1 MPCRMCGSYTWFG
14 MRQNLPARSFQSLMA
29 LLIVLA
35 AGALVLLVIFN
46 PATWLRQLRLS
57 LPAGIHSP
65 LYADYSADLRGM
77 LVAPADL
84 RLLQEAL
91 AAQQAQDDT
100 VINDLLTPVPTVTP
114 PAGNV
119 QPTLPVVVVTPPDGG
134 PTATLAP
141 GITPVYTWTP
151 TLTLMPTFTW
161 TPTLAWTPSAT
172 LPGGVTRTPGPTA
185 TLPPWTPT
193 ASLTPTHTASPTA
206 TFTPTRTPTS
216 TPSRTPTPTRT
227 PTVTPTNDGY
237 PPPSTPPGYP

>member
-1 MPCRMCGSYTWFG
+1 MGAGYTWLG
-14 MRQNLPARSFQSLMA
+14 MRQNFPARSFQSLMA
-29 LLIVLA
+29 LLLVLA
-35 AGALVLLVIFN
+35 VGALVLLVIFN

-91 AAQQAQDDT
+91 TAQQAEDDT

-119 QPTLPVVVVTPPDGG
+119 PPTLPVVLVTPPEGG
-134 PTATLAP
+134 PTATLPA
-141 GITPVYTWTP
+141 GITPTEAWTP
-151 TLTLMPTFTW
+151 TLTLTPQFTW
-161 TPTLAWTPSAT
+161 TATLTRTPTAT

-193 ASLTPTHTASPTA
+193 ASLSPTRTASPTA
-206 TFTPTRTPTS
+206 TVTPTPTSTSTRTPTA
-216 TPSRTPTPTRT
+216 
-227 PTVTPTNDGY
+227 TPTNDGY
-237 PPPSTPPGYP
+237 PPPSTPPSTPPGYP

>member
-1 MPCRMCGSYTWFG
+1 

-29 LLIVLA
+29 LLLVLA
-35 AGALVLLVIFN
+35 VGALVLLVIFN

-91 AAQQAQDDT
+91 AAQQAEDDA

-119 QPTLPVVVVTPPDGG
+119 QPTLPVVVVTPPESG
-134 PTATLAP
+134 PTATLPA
-141 GITPVYTWTP
+141 GILPTEAWTP
-151 TLTLMPTFTW
+151 TLTLTPQFTW
-161 TPTLAWTPSAT
+161 TATLTRTPTAT

-193 ASLTPTHTASPTA
+193 ASLTPTRTVSPTA
-206 TFTPTRTPTS
+206 TYTLTPTS

-227 PTVTPTNDGY
+227 PTATSTNDGY